1 MTFGEK
7 LQKLRARE
15 GLSQDRLAELLN
27 VTRQA
32 VSKWERDETMPEAE
46 KIIRISDHFG
56 VTTDYL
62 LKDGPEKFPANPR
75 RLPDF
80 EAWYREKG
88 YQLGWLLVAL
98 GLWWFLRMSPMLF
111 FGDCWW
117 DTAWMFLHT
126 AYLGAWVAVV
136 GGLSVGLGRR
146 CRGNLRWYHTGWL
159 PVFWAGLEG
168 LRILALEIVTR
179 HPPKNVSIVSDESFW
194 EQYGKYIVVM
204 AIAALAGLA
213 VFFLGKR
220 RDSKK
225 EAGAKTSMPS

>member
-46 KIIRISDHFG
+46 KIVRISDHFH

-62 LKDGPEKFPANPR
+62 LKDRPETFSTANR

-80 EAWYREKG
+80 ETWYREKG
-88 YQLGWLLVAL
+88 YRLGWGLVGY
-98 GLWWFLRMSPMLF
+98 GLWYFARLSPMLLF
-111 FGDCWW
+111 QDGWW
-117 DTAWMFLHT
+117 QLAWMFLGT
-126 AYLGAWVAVV
+126 LYGGAMIAAVGILV
-136 GGLSVGLGRR
+136 VFLGRR
-146 CRGNLRWYHTGWL
+146 CAGKLRWYHLGWL
-159 PVFWAGLEG
+159 PVFWCGLETV
-168 LRILALEIVTR
+168 RILLYQLVCLV
-179 HPPKNVSIVSDESFW
+179 PPENVSIGQGPDFW
-194 EQYGKYIVVM
+194 ETDGRSILLLLAAA
-204 AIAALAGLA
+204 AIGLA

-220 RDSKK
+220 RADIRNDLI
-225 EAGAKTSMPS
+225 